1 MKSIRVY
8 LVIALLATVTLV
20 NFLAAVR
27 GYKKSM
33 EYAQLL
39 LDRQLSD
46 SAEMIYALSD
56 GNVQSKHDHA
66 DRLSFQIWAPSRTLL
81 AHSANAPDSPIG
93 NFEEGFR
100 DENILGYRWR
110 VLSRFYPDDGR
121 WIMVAERIDIRI
133 SLTHD
138 VIVQSIFPILLS
150 LPVLAL
156 IIWLVVSNG
165 LAQMNKLAREVG
177 NKRADD
183 LSQLTVKDPPSE
195 LAAVVSSINDL
206 LARLDRSVTR
216 ERRFSVDSAHELR
229 TPLAAIK
236 VHAHNM
242 IAEHPELQ
250 SELGEFENDI
260 GRLGHLIE
268 QMIALYRTSP
278 EHYQARMERFALAP
292 VVQTVIG
299 ELYDQFEQRQQS
311 ISLQA
316 TADEI
321 TGDINSLK
329 IMIGNLLQN
338 ASKYSGHGASIA
350 VSIMALENAVCL
362 SVVDNG
368 PGIPE
373 ENLPRI
379 KDRFYRSGGDRNP
392 ASVAGCGLGL
402 SIVEHIAQLHQ
413 AAVKIKNVESGS
425 GLEVAV
431 EFPLQLKTALL
442 SGG

>member
-1 MKSIRVY
+1 
-8 LVIALLATVTLV
+8 
-20 NFLAAVR
+20 
-27 GYKKSM
+27 M
-33 EYAQLL
+33 EHAEDL

-46 SAEMIYALSD
+46 TAEIIYTLSG
-56 GNVQSKHDHA
+56 GNVESKHDQA
-66 DRLSFQIWAPSRTLL
+66 DRLSFQIWASPGSLL
-81 AHSANAPDSPIG
+81 ANSANAPESPISV
-93 NFEEGFR
+93 FEEGFR
-100 DENILGYRWR
+100 DENFLGYRWR
-110 VLSRFYPDDGR
+110 VLSRYYANDGR

-133 SLTHD
+133 SLTND

-150 LPVLAL
+150 LPILAA

-165 LAQMNKLAREVG
+165 LVQMNRLASEVA

-195 LAAVVSSINDL
+195 LASIVSSINDL
-206 LARLDRSVTR
+206 LARLERSVAR

-236 VHAHNM
+236 VHAHNLV
-242 IAEHPELQ
+242 AEHPELD
-250 SELGEFENDI
+250 SELREFEHDL

-278 EHYQARMERFALAP
+278 EHYQARMRRLVLAP
-292 VVQTVIG
+292 VVQAVIG
-299 ELYDQFEQRQQS
+299 DLYTEFERRQQT

-316 TADEI
+316 QTEEI
-321 TGDINSLK
+321 TGDTNSLK

-338 ASKYSGHGASIA
+338 ASKYSGSGAEVT
-350 VSIMALENAVCL
+350 VSIEALDHAVRL
-362 SVVDNG
+362 SVIDNG
-368 PGIPE
+368 PGIAE

-379 KDRFYRSGGDRNP
+379 KDRFYRSGGDRSA
-392 ASVAGCGLGL
+392 ASASGCGLGL

-413 AAVKIKNVESGS
+413 AVVRISNVENGS
-425 GLEVAV
+425 GLEVV
-431 EFPLQLKTALL
+431 VDFPLQMKTALL